1 MSDLAAAATFASV
14 GDAFGNTAASGP
26 VLLALGAAMLA
37 GLVSFAS
44 PCVIPLVPG
53 YLSYLTGL
61 VATEVDDDAG
71 ADDRAGGAA
80 VRTRRTLRLRVAG
93 AALLFV
99 AGFTTVFLLVSV
111 LFFGMITPLRQHQEL
126 LQRVGG
132 VVTIVLG
139 LAFIGLIPALQRD
152 MRFSPRRM
160 TTLLGAPLLGGVF
173 ALGWAPCVGPTLSS
187 VLIAAYSTD
196 GATAARGAVLVAAY
210 CLGLGVPFIAIALGS
225 TSALRAMGALRRH
238 MRVIQIVGGV
248 ALVLVGLA
256 LVTGVWADVVAWL
269 QVRFVNGK
277 ELPI

>member
-61 VATEVDDDAG
+61 VATEVDDAG
-71 ADDRAGGAA
+71 AGGAA